1 MTADLLVAAA
11 ALLVLGFAG
20 ALWPRPDGA
29 QIVVYGG
36 SAIAAAALAG
46 QALLALLGGG
56 AATPVLTLPLG
67 LPWVQAHFRLD
78 ALSLFFVLL
87 LNLAA
92 ALVSLYALG
101 YGRHEEAPHR
111 VLPFYPVYLAAM
123 NLVLAAADA
132 FSFLVSWECMSV
144 ASWLLV
150 LAQHREAANRHAAFV
165 YLAMAGFGTMA
176 LLFAFGL
183 LAGAQGDYSFAGM
196 RTHDLT
202 PVLAG
207 AAIVLALIGAGSK
220 AGLVPLHV
228 WLPLAHP
235 AAPSH
240 VSALMSG
247 VMTKVAIYG
256 LVRIVFDL
264 AGPPQWWWG
273 ALIMTVG
280 AVTAV
285 LGILHA
291 LLERDI
297 KTLLAYSTI
306 KNVGVIAI
314 GLGLALVFR
323 ASGIGDFAALPFI
336 AALFHALNHSLFK
349 SLLFCAAGAV
359 AHATGTR
366 DIERLGGLIHRMP
379 RTAFVALVGC
389 FAIAG
394 LPPLNGFVSEWL
406 MLQSVFTSPSLPQP
420 LLKLIVPV
428 AGVMLVLAAAL
439 AAACFVRLYG
449 IVFLGRPRSPDAAAA
464 GETDAVMIWSMAAF
478 AALCLVCGALPA
490 PAIGLIEPA
499 ARAMVGAGL
508 PDGGAGWLYLA
519 PVAGKPSSYSGA
531 VVLLA
536 MIGFGLAVALLVHRL
551 GWRSLRRAPPWD
563 CGFPSTDPTTQ
574 YSGSSFAQPLRRVF
588 GTVAFRAAETVDMP
602 DPGETRPARFAL
614 SLWDPAW
621 RFVFNPC
628 ARFVVWAAEHLNAL
642 QFMTIRR
649 HLSFMFATLIALLL
663 AVAAVAR

>member
-1 MTADLLVAAA
+1 
-11 ALLVLGFAG
+11 
-20 ALWPRPDGA
+20 
-29 QIVVYGG
+29 
-36 SAIAAAALAG
+36 
-46 QALLALLGGG
+46 
-56 AATPVLTLPLG
+56 
-67 LPWVQAHFRLD
+67 
-78 ALSLFFVLL
+78 
-87 LNLAA
+87 
-92 ALVSLYALG
+92 
-101 YGRHEEAPHR
+101 
-111 VLPFYPVYLAAM
+111 M

-132 FSFLVSWECMSV
+132 FSFLVGWECMSV

-150 LAQHREAANRHAAFV
+150 LARHRQAENRRAAFV
-165 YLAMAGFGTMA
+165 YLVMAGFGTMA
-176 LLFAFGL
+176 LLFALGL
-183 LAGAQGDYSFAGM
+183 LAGADGDYSFAGI
-196 RTHDLT
+196 RAHELT
-202 PVLAG
+202 PGLAG

-220 AGLVPLHV
+220 AGLAPLHV

-256 LVRIVFDL
+256 LIRIVFDL
-264 AGPPQWWWG
+264 AGPPAWWWG
-273 ALIMTVG
+273 ALVMIAG
-280 AVTAV
+280 AATAV

-291 LLERDI
+291 LMERDI

-306 KNVGVIAI
+306 ENLGVIAI

-323 ASGIGDFAALPFI
+323 ASGVNDYAALPFI

-359 AHATGTR
+359 ANAAGTR

-379 RTAFVALVGC
+379 RTAFIALVGC

-428 AGVMLVLAAAL
+428 AGLMLVLAAAL

-449 IVFLGRPRSPDAAAA
+449 IVFLGRPRSPEAAAA
-464 GETDAVMIWSMAAF
+464 KETDAVMVWSMAAF
-478 AALCLVCGALPA
+478 AALCLLGGALPTLA
-490 PAIGLIEPA
+490 VGLIEPV

-508 PDGGAGWLYLA
+508 PEDGAGWLYLA
-519 PVAGKPSSYSGA
+519 PVAGKPSSYSGI
-531 VVLLA
+531 VILLA
-536 MIGFGLAVALLVHRL
+536 MVGFGLVVALSLHRVAR
-551 GWRSLRRAPPWD
+551 RSLRRAPPWD
-563 CGFPSTDPTTQ
+563 CGFPSADPTTQ

-588 GTVAFRAAETVDMP
+588 GPVAFGATETVDMP
-602 DPGETRPARFAL
+602 DPGEVRPARFAVR
-614 SLWDPAW
+614 LWDPAW
-621 RFVFNPC
+621 RFVFDPC
-628 ARFVVWAAEHLNAL
+628 ARLVDWAGERLNAL

-649 HLSFMFATLIALLL
+649 YLSFMFATLVALLL

>member
-1 MTADLLVAAA
+1 MTGDLLVAVA
-11 ALLVLGFAG
+11 ALLMLGLAG
-20 ALWPRPDGA
+20 AIWPRPDGA
-29 QIVVYGG
+29 RILVYGG
-36 SAIAAAALAG
+36 SAAVAAVLFAKSAL
-46 QALLALLGGG
+46 ALLAGG
-56 AATPVLTLPLG
+56 AAEPAVVLPLG

-92 ALVSLYALG
+92 ALVGLYALG
-101 YGRHEEAPHR
+101 YGRHEEAPRR
-111 VLPFYPVYLAAM
+111 VLPFYPVYLGAM

-132 FSFLVSWECMSV
+132 FSFLVGWECMSV

-150 LAQHREAANRHAAFV
+150 LARHRQAENRRAAFV
-165 YLAMAGFGTMA
+165 YLVMAGFGTMA
-176 LLFAFGL
+176 LLFALGL
-183 LAGAQGDYSFAGM
+183 LAGADGDYSFAGI
-196 RTHDLT
+196 RAHE
-202 PVLAG
+202 
-207 AAIVLALIGAGSK
+207 LIGAGSK
-220 AGLVPLHV
+220 AGLAPLHV

-256 LVRIVFDL
+256 LIRIVFDL
-264 AGPPQWWWG
+264 AGPPAWWWG
-273 ALIMTVG
+273 ALVMIAG
-280 AVTAV
+280 AATAV

-291 LLERDI
+291 LMERDI

-306 KNVGVIAI
+306 ENLGVIAI

-323 ASGIGDFAALPFI
+323 ASGVNDYAALPFI

-359 AHATGTR
+359 ANAAGTR

-379 RTAFVALVGC
+379 RTAFIALVGC

-428 AGVMLVLAAAL
+428 AGLMLVLAAAL

-449 IVFLGRPRSPDAAAA
+449 IVFLGRPRSPEAAAA
-464 GETDAVMIWSMAAF
+464 KETDAVMVWSMAAF
-478 AALCLVCGALPA
+478 AALCLLGGALPTLA
-490 PAIGLIEPA
+490 VGLIEPV

-508 PDGGAGWLYLA
+508 PEDGAGWLYLA
-519 PVAGKPSSYSGA
+519 PVAGKPSSYSGI
-531 VVLLA
+531 VILLA
-536 MIGFGLAVALLVHRL
+536 MVGFGLVVALSLHRVAR
-551 GWRSLRRAPPWD
+551 RSLRRAPPWD
-563 CGFPSTDPTTQ
+563 CGFPSADPTTQ

-588 GTVAFRAAETVDMP
+588 GPVAFGATETVDMP
-602 DPGETRPARFAL
+602 DPGEVRPARFAVR
-614 SLWDPAW
+614 LWDPAW
-621 RFVFNPC
+621 RFVFDPC
-628 ARFVVWAAEHLNAL
+628 ARLVDWAGERLNAL

-649 HLSFMFATLIALLL
+649 YLSFMFATLVALLL